1 MAENSVLQMVMLE
14 EYARLL
20 RLINGIEAELK
31 ELPKGYISKKQI
43 RNKESYYL
51 QWRDGDKVRSKYI
64 SGEKIEE
71 MREKVAKRQSLEK
84 SLRSHKHDKKRIE
97 VALGQSFIQ
106 QNLSQIM

>member
-20 RLINGIEAELK
+20 RLIDGIETELID
-31 ELPKGYISKKQI
+31 LPKGYISRKKI

-51 QWRDGDKVRSKYI
+51 QWRDGEKIRSKYI
-64 SGEKIEE
+64 SAEMLEE
-71 MREKVAKRQSLEK
+71 VQEKVARRQSLEK

-97 VALGQSFIQ
+97 IALGISFIQ
-106 QNLSQIM
+106 QNISQIM